1 MELRKPLR
9 LLAGQAPRRHPLRAR
24 VLSVVLPCVII
35 IAAPQAARAQCTTDP
50 VNGGILQNGGTCVAN
65 NPVSTGFNI
74 AVSALNGA
82 NVTTNGTVTAN
93 GGGTGIQATTNA
105 TVTANT
111 NVTAASTGLIANTGG
126 TIIINAITLANSGGG
141 GAAMIATTGT
151 IIANST
157 TVNWNGGAAVGV
169 GGVVQATAGG
179 LIQFTP
185 GSSINLSGGFGKLMT
200 ADGATSQIIANGL
213 SVNMGA
219 SGGMTAATAQNGG
232 SIQLASGSSIT
243 FAGGGGNTGLSATG
257 TNSSITATDLSL
269 SVGNGG
275 GDVGVNAAS
284 GGQVTLTRGSV
295 TVPGIGGGEIGLRAT
310 GANSLVTA
318 NDVVVS
324 VTGGG
329 GNAGVNA
336 TTGGTV
342 TTSGGSVSVVNGAGG
357 LLQNGGNVTMTGTDV
372 TASGNGGFGFLFNGS
387 GNTLQYSNATIVAS
401 AASFSVQG
409 GAANISL
416 SNAVAVTNNNTLL
429 ETVSGAST
437 TFNAQASTLR
447 GVITTAAGGIST
459 VTLAQNSA
467 WTMTGNSNATN
478 LTNNSSEII
487 FTPPTADPTQL
498 SSYKTLIA
506 NNYGGAGGL
515 ITLNTFLG
523 NDTSPSDRLVINGG
537 AATGS
542 TTLRVLNTTGPGDQT
557 VANGIL
563 LVQTVNNATT
573 APGAFSLAGEVRGG
587 AYDYFL
593 FRGGINGNA
602 PQDWFLRSTF
612 DSGPTPPDPPIIP
625 PPILPPDPPPDG
637 LPPGSYPII
646 GPGLATYGSVQPM
659 ARQIGLATL
668 GTLNQRVGDTMTLLN
683 AGTDPNGW
691 GRSDWARVFGQ
702 QINGHYQAFADPR
715 TDGWLAGF
723 QGGIDLWR
731 GSTIPGH
738 RDSAGLYFAYTQ
750 ARADVTGL
758 VTNPAATGYMLT
770 HTGTNDIQAYSAGGY
785 WTHYGPTGWYL
796 DAILQGTLYRGN
808 ATTQFTQLP
817 LKGAG
822 FVASLE
828 TGYPIPLPL
837 GPGFVLEPQAQIIWQ
852 RVSFDEANDGL
863 GPVGLGTTSGPIG
876 RLGLRGQWNIAS
888 SNGMLL
894 QPYAGVNYWRSWGAG
909 ADTTFGIDQVLL
921 LQKMQTVETFV
932 GFTGKLDKSYSVY
945 AQFGYQFD
953 VGSTVNAGPQG
964 AKGTA
969 GIRYSW

>member
-1 MELRKPLR
+1 MKLRKSLKS
-9 LLAGQAPRRHPLRAR
+9 LAGQAPRRPSLRAR
-24 VLSVVLPCVII
+24 ALAVVLPSVII
-35 IAAPQAARAQCTTDP
+35 IAAPQAARAQCAIDP

-65 NPVSTGFNI
+65 NPVNTGFNI
-74 AVSALNGA
+74 AVSGLNGA

-105 TVTANT
+105 MVTANA
-111 NVTAASTGLIANTGG
+111 NVSAASTGLIANTGG
-126 TIIINAITLANSGGG
+126 TIITNAITLANSGGG
-141 GAAMIATTGT
+141 GAAMVATAGT

-157 TVNWNGGAAVGV
+157 IVNWNGGAAVGV

-219 SGGMTAATAQNGG
+219 SGGMTAAAAQNGG
-232 SIQLASGSSIT
+232 NIQLASGSSIT

-257 TNSSITATDLSL
+257 ANSSITATDLSL

-284 GGQVTLTRGSV
+284 GGQVMLTRGSV
-295 TVPGIGGGEIGLRAT
+295 SVLGIGGGEIGLRAT

-342 TTSGGSVSVVNGAGG
+342 TTSGGSVSAVNGAGG

-409 GAANISL
+409 AAANISL

-437 TFNAQASTLR
+437 TFNAQVSTLR

-459 VTLAQNSA
+459 VTLAQNTV

-487 FTPPTADPTQL
+487 FIPPTADPTQL

-542 TTLRVLNTTGPGDQT
+542 TALRVLNTTGPGDQT
-557 VANGIL
+557 GANGIL

-612 DSGPTPPDPPIIP
+612 EFGADTPGPADYPAADPAARSAAGRAAARL
-625 PPILPPDPPPDG
+625 LPNHRAWTCN
-637 LPPGSYPII
+637 LRVRS
-646 GPGLATYGSVQPM
+646 TYGPANWPRHAWYAQPASRRHNDIVECGYRPQWLGPVRLG
-659 ARQIGLATL
+659 ARFRPADQRPLSGLRRPAH
-668 GTLNQRVGDTMTLLN
+668 R
-683 AGTDPNGW
+683 
-691 GRSDWARVFGQ
+691 
-702 QINGHYQAFADPR
+702 
-715 TDGWLAGF
+715 WLAG
-723 QGGIDLWR
+723 
-731 GSTIPGH
+731 
-738 RDSAGLYFAYTQ
+738 GLPRRNRSL
-750 ARADVTGL
+750 ARQHHPRSPRL
-758 VTNPAATGYMLT
+758 C
-770 HTGTNDIQAYSAGGY
+770 
-785 WTHYGPTGWYL
+785 WTL
-796 DAILQGTLYRGN
+796 LCLY
-808 ATTQFTQLP
+808 P
-817 LKGAG
+817 GAG
-822 FVASLE
+822 
-828 TGYPIPLPL
+828 
-837 GPGFVLEPQAQIIWQ
+837 
-852 RVSFDEANDGL
+852 
-863 GPVGLGTTSGPIG
+863 
-876 RLGLRGQWNIAS
+876 
-888 SNGMLL
+888 
-894 QPYAGVNYWRSWGAG
+894 
-909 ADTTFGIDQVLL
+909 
-921 LQKMQTVETFV
+921 
-932 GFTGKLDKSYSVY
+932 
-945 AQFGYQFD
+945 
-953 VGSTVNAGPQG
+953 
-964 AKGTA
+964 
-969 GIRYSW
+969 